1 MYFVLAKKLRKSGPF
16 PSEKKKVT
24 GGGGRL
30 KSGPFPAEKKGHEGG
45 GGRLDFFEIRKKM
58 YFGLAALKIS

>member
-1 MYFVLAKKLRKSGPF
+1 MYFVLAKKLRKSGPV
-16 PSEKKKVT
+16 PSEKKVT

-45 GGRLDFFEIRKKM
+45 GRKLDFF
-58 YFGLAALKIS
+58 

>member
-16 PSEKKKVT
+16 PSEKKVT

-45 GGRLDFFEIRKKM
+45 GRKLDFF
-58 YFGLAALKIS
+58 